1 MNCKAYLKRVLIAAW
16 YWDITTHNFDTPDS
30 VQLDATFHHGLFLK
44 KEPPSLRIFAS
55 IMFQI
60 IVSHKEAILCIQ
72 T

>member
-44 KEPPSLRIFAS
+44 KNHLNFVYLHP
-55 IMFQI
+55 
-60 IVSHKEAILCIQ
+60 LCFKL
-72 T
+72 

>member
-1 MNCKAYLKRVLIAAW
+1 MNCKAYLKRVLVAAR
-16 YWDITTHNFDTPDS
+16 YWDITTHDFHAPDS

-44 KEPPSLRIFAS
+44 KEPPSLRVFAS

-60 IVSHKEAILCIQ
+60 TVSHKEAIPCIQ